1 MVDPSVSNRSISIA
15 VAGSG
20 GAGAMTT
27 GNTLFDAAAKVG
39 WYGILSRTVGPQIRG
54 GEAAALLR
62 LSQEPSSGPDDFFD
76 VLLAIDWKNVD
87 RFVSEIPLNADSLII
102 CDDRAG
108 DVPAAIARSG
118 AHIVQLPISRT
129 ARQVKKGRPNM
140 IALGLLAK
148 ITDIPEETV
157 ASLLESKL
165 SNKGEAAVQSSLET
179 VRLGL
184 ELAADL
190 PVMAQFAGAS
200 SDTGERWVISGNEA
214 TGLGAI
220 RGGVRFVAA
229 YPITPATEV
238 LEWLAPQLPRVGG
251 TLVQAEDEL
260 SSINMLIG
268 ASFGGVPSL
277 TSTSGPGLALMTE
290 SLGLAVSAE
299 VPLVVIDVMR
309 GGPSTGIPTK
319 MEQSDLNIAV
329 YGLHGDAPHLVLAP
343 FSVEDCI
350 FTTQWA
356 VYLAEALQTPAI
368 VLSDQF
374 LGQARTVIDKPAN
387 LAFIA
392 QRKIAEEPD
401 EDFARYSVTADG
413 ISPMPIPGT
422 AGGQYVADGLAHS
435 PDGLPSTQAEH
446 HSEQM
451 DKRLHKLTSYN
462 YGDHWAEVEGDG
474 ELAVISWGLAATASR
489 EAVHRLRENGM
500 AVKFIAVRLIS
511 PVQPE
516 KVAAALEGV
525 SRLLVVELN
534 HSAQFCRY
542 LKAHCDLSVEVEAFH
557 RPSPLVI
564 RPGEIIEKIKSWSRT

>member
-1 MVDPSVSNRSISIA
+1 MNNQSISIA

-27 GNTLFDAAAKVG
+27 GNALFDAAAKVG

-54 GEAAALLR
+54 GEAAAMLR
-62 LSQEPSSGPDDFFD
+62 LSAEPSSGPDDFFD
-76 VLLAIDWKNVD
+76 VLLAIDWKNIE
-87 RFVSEIPLNADSLII
+87 RFAPEIPLNADSLII
-102 CDDRAG
+102 CDVKAG
-108 DVPAAIARSG
+108 DVPEEIARSG
-118 AHIVQLPISRT
+118 ARILQLPIADT
-129 ARQVKKGRPNM
+129 AKKVKNGRPNM
-140 IALGLLAK
+140 VALGILAK
-148 ITDIPEETV
+148 MVDLPEATV

-165 SNKGEAAVQSSLET
+165 NSKGEQAVQSSLET
-179 VRLGL
+179 VVLGR

-190 PVMAQFAGAS
+190 PTLAHFAGATPA
-200 SDTGERWVISGNEA
+200 TGQRWVISGNEA

-238 LEWLAPQLPRVGG
+238 LEWLAPQLPKVGG

-277 TSTSGPGLALMTE
+277 TSTSGPGLSLMTE
-290 SLGLAVSAE
+290 SLGLAVAAE
-299 VPLVVIDVMR
+299 VPLVVVDVMR

-319 MEQSDLNIAV
+319 PEQSDLNIAV

-343 FSVEDCI
+343 LSVEDCI
-350 FTTQWA
+350 FTTQWS
-356 VYLAEALQTPAI
+356 VCLAEALQTPAI

-374 LGQARTVIDKPAN
+374 LGQARAIIDKPVD

-392 QRKIAEEPD
+392 QRKVSDQPG
-401 EDFARYSVTADG
+401 EDFARYAVTADG

-422 AGGQYVADGLAHS
+422 AGGQYVAEGLAHS
-435 PDGLPSTQAEH
+435 PVGLPSTQTDH

-451 DKRLHKLTSYN
+451 DKRLRKLADFN
-462 YGDHWAEVEGDG
+462 YGDHWADIEGDG
-474 ELAVISWGLAATASR
+474 ETAVISWGLAATASR
-489 EAVHRLRENGM
+489 EAVRRLRDQGV
-500 AVKFIAVRLIS
+500 AVKLIAVRLIS

-516 KVAAALEGV
+516 KMAQALEGV
-525 SRLLVVELN
+525 KRVLVIELN
-534 HSAQFCRY
+534 HSGQFYRFMR
-542 LKAHCDLSVEVEAFH
+542 AHYDMPAEVKTLN

-564 RPGEIIEKIKSWSRT
+564 RPGEVMHKIKAWS

>member
-1 MVDPSVSNRSISIA
+1 MSNQSISIA

-54 GEAAALLR
+54 GEAAAMLR
-62 LSQEPSSGPDDFFD
+62 LSAEPSSGPDDFFD
-76 VLLAIDWKNVD
+76 VLLAIDWKNVE
-87 RFVSEIPLNADSLII
+87 RFAREIPLNADSLII
-102 CDDRAG
+102 CDVKAG
-108 DVPAAIARSG
+108 DVPEEIARSG
-118 AHIVQLPISRT
+118 ARIIQLPITGT
-129 ARQVKKGRPNM
+129 ARKVKKGRPNM
-140 IALGLLAK
+140 IALGILAK
-148 ITDIPEETV
+148 IVDLPEATV

-165 SNKGEAAVQSSLET
+165 SGKGEQAVQSSLET
-179 VRLGL
+179 VVLGR

-190 PVMAQFAGAS
+190 PTLAQFEGVAPAA
-200 SDTGERWVISGNEA
+200 GERWVISGNEA
-214 TGLGAI
+214 AGLGAI

-268 ASFGGVPSL
+268 GSFGGVPSL

-290 SLGLAVSAE
+290 SLGLAVAAE
-299 VPLVVIDVMR
+299 VPLVVVDVMR

-319 MEQSDLNIAV
+319 PEQSDLNIAV

-343 FSVEDCI
+343 LSVEDCI
-350 FTTQWA
+350 FTTQWS

-374 LGQARTVIDKPAN
+374 LGQARAVINKPAD

-392 QRKIAEEPD
+392 QRKVAEQPD
-401 EDFARYSVTADG
+401 EDFARYAVTADG
-413 ISPMPIPGT
+413 VSPMPIPGT

-435 PDGLPSTQAEH
+435 PVGLPSTQTDH

-451 DKRLHKLTSYN
+451 DKRLRKLTEFN
-462 YGDHWAEVEGDG
+462 YGDHWADIEGDG

-489 EAVHRLRENGM
+489 EAVQRLREQGV
-500 AVKFIAVRLIS
+500 AVKLIAVRLIS
-511 PVQPE
+511 PIQPE
-516 KVAAALEGV
+516 KMARALAGV
-525 SRLLVVELN
+525 KRVLVIELN
-534 HSAQFCRY
+534 HSGQFYHY
-542 LKAHCDLSVEVEAFH
+542 LKAHYELSAEVEAFN

-564 RPGEIIEKIKSWSRT
+564 RPGEIVDKIEAWS

>member
-1 MVDPSVSNRSISIA
+1 MDNQSISIA

-54 GEAAALLR
+54 GEAAAMLR
-62 LSQEPSSGPDDFFD
+62 LSAEPSSGPDDFFD
-76 VLLAIDWKNVD
+76 ILLAIDWKNVE
-87 RFVSEIPLNADSLII
+87 RFAREIPLNADSLII
-102 CDDRAG
+102 CDIKAG
-108 DVPAAIARSG
+108 DVPEEIARSG
-118 AHIVQLPISRT
+118 ARIIQLPISGT
-129 ARQVKKGRPNM
+129 ARKVKKGRPNM
-140 IALGLLAK
+140 VALGLLAK
-148 ITDIPEETV
+148 IIDLPEATV

-165 SNKGEAAVQSSLET
+165 SNKGEQAVQSSLET
-179 VRLGL
+179 VVLGR

-190 PVMAQFAGAS
+190 PTLAHFDGVAPAA
-200 SDTGERWVISGNEA
+200 GERWVISGNEA
-214 TGLGAI
+214 AGLGAI

-238 LEWLAPQLPRVGG
+238 LEWLAPQLPKVGG

-268 ASFGGVPSL
+268 GSFGGIPSL

-290 SLGLAVSAE
+290 SLGLAVAAE
-299 VPLVVIDVMR
+299 VPLVVVDVMR

-319 MEQSDLNIAV
+319 PEQSDLNIAV

-343 FSVEDCI
+343 LSVEDCI
-350 FTTQWA
+350 FTTQWS
-356 VYLAEALQTPAI
+356 VHLAEAMQTPAI

-374 LGQARTVIDKPAN
+374 LGQARAVINKPAD

-392 QRKIAEEPD
+392 QRKLAGQPD
-401 EDFARYSVTADG
+401 EDYARYAVTADG
-413 ISPMPIPGT
+413 ISPMSIPGT

-435 PDGLPSTQAEH
+435 PVGLPSTQTEH

-451 DKRLHKLTSYN
+451 DKRLLKLTEFN
-462 YGDHWAEVEGDG
+462 YGDHWADIEGDG

-489 EAVHRLRENGM
+489 EAVQRLRKQGM
-500 AVKFIAVRLIS
+500 AVKLIAVRLIS
-511 PVQPE
+511 PIQPE
-516 KVAAALEGV
+516 KMAQALAGV
-525 SRLLVVELN
+525 KRVLVIELN

-542 LKAHCDLSVEVEAFH
+542 LKAHYELPVEIQAFN
-557 RPSPLVI
+557 RPSPLVM
-564 RPGEIIEKIKSWSRT
+564 RPGEIMDRIEAWSQK